1 MQAPSKARRFRP
13 AGTPDG
19 AGPAEGSSGGRQ
31 KGRRFPPAHDRQSQ
45 SASGRDGQVLYAAL
59 DLGTN
64 NCRLMIATLQNSQFK
79 IVEAFSRIVRLGEG
93 LTASGRLD
101 DRAMDRA
108 LRALKICAEK
118 IEKRGVTRIRAV
130 ATQACRMAS
139 NGRDFIARV
148 ERETGLRLTIITP
161 EEEARLSVMGC
172 ASLLDGDGLSPKP
185 RAALVMDVGGGST
198 ELSWVELA
206 AAPGKRTD
214 LKASRVMPR
223 PRHWISLPV
232 GVVSLAERFPEP
244 ESGDTRVWFEAM
256 VADVAA
262 RLKDFTDAD
271 SFRGAFDCG
280 EAYIVGTSGAITS
293 LAGMHLRL
301 DRYDRSRVDGL
312 WMEHGQCQAVITRL
326 LDLGRSG
333 REQEPCIGRDRA
345 DLVLAGAA
353 ILEAVQRLWPCQNLR
368 VADRGL
374 REGLLLSMARKRPRR
389 RRGRSGGKPRAGGHV
404 PKRASEDAL

>member
-1 MQAPSKARRFRP
+1 MQAPSKARRLRP
-13 AGTPDG
+13 AGTPPG
-19 AGPAEGSSGGRQ
+19 VGPADGSLDGRT
-31 KGRRFPPAHDRQSQ
+31 KGRRFPPSRDRQPQ
-45 SASGRDGQVLYAAL
+45 STNGRDGQVLYAAL

-64 NCRLMIATLQNSQFK
+64 NCRLMIATLHNSQFK

-93 LTASGRLD
+93 LSASGRLD

-118 IEKRGVTRIRAV
+118 IEKRGVSRIRAV
-130 ATQACRMAS
+130 ATQACRMAG
-139 NGRDFIARV
+139 NGRDFITKV

-172 ASLLDGDGLSPKP
+172 ASLLDGEGLSPKP

-214 LKASRVMPR
+214 LKASRIMPR
-223 PRHWISLPV
+223 PRHWVSLPV

-244 ESGDTRVWFEAM
+244 ESGDTRAWFETM

-271 SFRGAFDCG
+271 SFRDAFDCG

-312 WMEHGQCQAVITRL
+312 WMQHEQCQKVITQL

-374 REGLLLSMARKRPRR
+374 REGLLLSMAKKRPRR
-389 RRGRSGGKPRAGGHV
+389 RRGRGGGKPQSTSPAQ
-404 PKRASEDAL
+404 KRAPEDAL

>member
-1 MQAPSKARRFRP
+1 MQAPSKARRFGP
-13 AGTPDG
+13 AGHSSGAGPSSGTGTPD
-19 AGPAEGSSGGRQ
+19 ERS
-31 KGRRFPPAHDRQSQ
+31 KGRRFPPSR
-45 SASGRDGQVLYAAL
+45 GRPQPTGEGQVLYAAL

-64 NCRLMIATLQNSQFK
+64 NCRLMIATLHNSQFK

-93 LTASGRLD
+93 LSASGRLD

-130 ATQACRMAS
+130 ATQACRMAH

-148 ERETGLRLTIITP
+148 EKETGLRLTIISP

-172 ASLLDGDGLSPKP
+172 ASLLDGEGLSPKP

-206 AAPGKRTD
+206 ATSGKRTD

-223 PRHWISLPV
+223 PRFWISLPV

-244 ESGDTRVWFEAM
+244 ESGDTRAWFENM
-256 VADVAA
+256 IADVAG

-301 DRYDRSRVDGL
+301 ERYDRSRVDGL
-312 WMEHGQCQAVITRL
+312 WMQQSQCQDVITRL

-333 REQEPCIGRDRA
+333 RELEPCIGRDRA

-353 ILEAVQRLWPCQNLR
+353 ILEAVQRLWPCERLR

-374 REGLLLSMARKRPRR
+374 REGLLLSMAKKRPRR
-389 RRGRSGGKPRAGGHV
+389 RRGRGGGKPRVTEQAQ
-404 PKRASEDAL
+404 KRAPEDAL